1 MKKIDLIDAIS
12 SKTNL
17 NKTESRKALDCFIEI
32 VTKQLAKGDNVRIS
46 GLGTFKVTQRA
57 ARKGIIP
64 STKAVINIP
73 AKKVAKFNVAKELAD
88 AVNK

>member
-1 MKKIDLIDAIS
+1 MNKTDLINAIS

-17 NKTESRKALDCFIEI
+17 NKTDSKKALVAF
-32 VTKQLAKGDNVRIS
+32 VQVVSSQLAKGNNVRIS
-46 GLGTFKVTQRA
+46 GLGTFKVTKRS

-73 AKKVAKFNVAKELAD
+73 AKKVAKFSVAKELAE
-88 AVNK
+88 AVK

>member
-1 MKKIDLIDAIS
+1 MNKTDLINAIS

-17 NKTESRKALDCFIEI
+17 NKTVSKNALDSFIEI
-32 VTKQLAKGDNVRIS
+32 VSNQLAKGDNVRIS
-46 GLGTFKVTQRA
+46 GLGTFKVIKRA

-73 AKKVAKFNVAKELAD
+73 AKKVAKFSVAKELAE
-88 AVNK
+88 AVK

>member
-1 MKKIDLIDAIS
+1 MNKTDLVNVLS

-17 NKTESRKALDCFIEI
+17 SKTASKIVIDSFIQI
-32 VTKQLAKGDNVRIS
+32 VTKQLAQGNNVRIS
-46 GLGTFKVTQRA
+46 GLGTFKTSHRA

-73 AKKVAKFNVAKELAD
+73 AKTVAKFSVAKELAE
-88 AVNK
+88 AVK